1 MSQNSQITKAVSTK
15 IYMTQSQK
23 LQYYRVTI
31 SNVWRLHRLGR
42 ISASNYYDVIPGKSK
57 TLLSKFINYV
67 ALTPNLSS
75 LVYGREMKK

>member
-1 MSQNSQITKAVSTK
+1 
-15 IYMTQSQK
+15 MTQSQK

-31 SNVWRLHRLGR
+31 SNVWRLNQLGR
-42 ISASNYYDVIPGKSK
+42 ISGSNYYDVIPGKSK
-57 TLLSKFINYV
+57 TLLSKLINYV